1 MTTTPSLTSDEAATY
16 TWYRLS
22 LEHDPGASHGLS
34 ADTVATDGNGYD
46 IVSVIHL
53 EDRRHWNLTVRP
65 GHDRPSATYVGVDQ
79 LAETLLATN
88 SDTTISVISPN
99 GDWQLDVE
107 VLPPAR
113 TS

>member
-1 MTTTPSLTSDEAATY
+1 MGRLTSDEAATY

-34 ADTVATDGNGYD
+34 ADVVGDDGHGHE
-46 IVSVIHL
+46 IVSVIHIA
-53 EDRRHWNLTVRP
+53 DRRHWNLTVRP
-65 GHDRPSATYVGVDQ
+65 GRSRTSLTYVGVGN

-88 SDTTISVISPN
+88 SDTTISVISPD

-107 VLPPAR
+107 VLPLAKA
-113 TS
+113 

>member
-1 MTTTPSLTSDEAATY
+1 MARLTSDEAATY

-22 LEHDPGASHGLS
+22 LEHDPQASHGLS
-34 ADTVATDGNGYD
+34 ADVVATDEHGHD

-65 GHDRPSATYVGVDQ
+65 GHDQASVAYVGVDH

-107 VLPPAR
+107 VLELAAI
-113 TS
+113 